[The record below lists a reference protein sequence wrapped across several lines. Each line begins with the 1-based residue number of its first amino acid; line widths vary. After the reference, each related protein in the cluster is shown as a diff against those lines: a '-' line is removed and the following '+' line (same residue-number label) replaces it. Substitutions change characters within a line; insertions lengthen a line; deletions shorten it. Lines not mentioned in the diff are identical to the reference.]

1 MGLLGWALVVV
12 GILDALSIVGLL
24 FAWLLIWMGIVLIQA
39 TGRIAEAE
47 RSGETEALAA
57 VLAKIRLYFTVAGVA
72 LLVAIVLTLIG
83 VFFFASFFGGM
94 MSMYHMHPYHY

>member
-83 VFFFASFFGGM
+83 VFFFAPFFGGM